1 MGNLKTTTDLV
12 YSILKQD
19 EAARDSDEEL
29 YCRVLDHYGK
39 RLNIDFNR
47 VSVVS
52 FFRCV
57 KRAGIPTIE
66 TVGRCRRK
74 VQEQHVDLMGTEKV
88 MAARR
93 DRENDFRSYA
103 RGI

>member
-1 MGNLKTTTDLV
+1 MGNLKNTTDLV
-12 YSILKQD
+12 YSILQQD
-19 EAARDSDEEL
+19 AATRDSDEAL

-52 FFRCV
+52 FFRGV
-57 KRAGIPTIE
+57 KGAGIPTIE

-74 VQEQHVDLMGTEKV
+74 LQEQHADLMGTDKV
-88 MAARR
+88 TTARR
-93 DRENDFRSYA
+93 DRETEFINYA
-103 RGI
+103 RGL

>member
-1 MGNLKTTTDLV
+1 MLKKTTDLV
-12 YSILKQD
+12 YNILVQD
-19 EAARDSDEEL
+19 ADARNSDNIL
-29 YCRVLDHYGK
+29 YCKVLEYYGK

-74 VQEQHVDLMGTEKV
+74 VQEQHADLMGTEKV